1 MPGIKLTTYMKRN
14 ITTCLFVALLTNAHS
29 QEMPEDYAL
38 QIDSIER
45 SFTYQHDTIQLRNGI
60 GKIIVPDGFKY
71 LDAEQSERVLV
82 DLWGNPQSTD
92 MTLGM
97 ILPEEL
103 GVMSDSGYV
112 FNIQYDEIGYVEDG
126 DADDIDYDALLVEM
140 QGETEEAN
148 KERSE
153 AGYEPISIIG
163 WAAPPY
169 YDKERKILHWA
180 KEIQFGNA
188 PEHTLNYNI
197 RVLGRRGVLVLNAIS
212 TMPNMVWVKQD
223 LHHVL
228 NIVQFNDGY
237 QYKDFDPSVDEVAGW
252 TIGGLVAGK
261 VLAKVGFFAVLLKF
275 WKFIAI
281 GAIALVRIFW
291 SRIRGRKAD
300 NGGEGTAI
308 PEQLS

>member
-1 MPGIKLTTYMKRN
+1 MKRN